1 VETKQRQNV
10 LDYDDLLLYWAQ
22 MMQLEEIAC
31 DIGSRFDYVLVDEYQ
46 DTNRLQA
53 SILVALKPD
62 GKGLTVVGDD
72 AQSIYSFRAAT
83 VRNIL
88 DFPQLFTPS
97 ARTITL
103 DRNYRSTQP
112 ILTAANAVI
121 DLAAERYQKNLR
133 SDRSSAERPQIVSV
147 RDETDQARYVA
158 ERILEH
164 RETAVPLKQQ
174 AVLFRASH
182 HSAALEIE
190 LKQRN
195 IPFVKFGGLK
205 FLEAAH
211 VKDVLAF
218 LRFAENLRDR
228 MSGFRVIQILA
239 GAGPVIT
246 ALVEMARAFARPL

>member
-1 VETKQRQNV
+1 
-10 LDYDDLLLYWAQ
+10 
-22 MMQLEEIAC
+22 MIAR
-31 DIGSRFDYVLVDEYQ
+31 DIGSRFDHLLVDEYQ

-72 AQSIYSFRAAT
+72 AQSIYLFRAAT

-88 DFPQLFTPS
+88 DFPQLFTPP
-97 ARTITL
+97 AQIITL

-121 DLAAERYQKNLR
+121 DLATERYQKHLR
-133 SDRSSAERPQIVSV
+133 SGRSSAERPQLTSV

-164 RETAVPLKQQ
+164 REAAVPLKQQ

-182 HSAALEIE
+182 HSAPLAIE
-190 LKQRN
+190 LTRRN
-195 IPFVKFGGLK
+195 IPFVKFGGPKISGDRPRQGRAGVSALGGK
-205 FLEAAH
+205 PARR
-211 VKDVLAF
+211 DV
-218 LRFAENLRDR
+218 R
-228 MSGFRVIQILA
+228 FRVIQLLA
-239 GAGPVIT
+239 GGRSGDGGA
-246 ALVEMARAFARPL
+246 ASRPAS